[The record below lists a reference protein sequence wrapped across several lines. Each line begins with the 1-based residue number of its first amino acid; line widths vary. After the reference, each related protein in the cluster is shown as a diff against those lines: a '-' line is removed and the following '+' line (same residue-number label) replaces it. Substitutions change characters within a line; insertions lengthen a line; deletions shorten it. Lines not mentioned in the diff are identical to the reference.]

1 MDKKFD
7 VAQALRVIAKV
18 IEQGEKKGEEHYLH
32 GLYASEGF
40 DGYRVYLH
48 DDYVKLD
55 VDFHNTYNL
64 DFSDHKTLELFLT
77 KIHDVDAQSDM
88 SGK

>member
-7 VAQALRVIAKV
+7 VAQALRVIAIV
-18 IEQGEKKGEEHYLH
+18 LDQGEKKDDEHYLH

-40 DGYRVYLH
+40 DGYRVYLR
-48 DDYVKLD
+48 DDYVKLE

-64 DFSDHKTLELFLT
+64 DFDNQKVLELFLS
-77 KIHDVDAQSDM
+77 KIHDVDAKSTTA
-88 SGK
+88 GK

>member
-18 IEQGEKKGEEHYLH
+18 IDQGEKKDDEYYLH

-48 DDYVKLD
+48 DDYVKLG

-64 DFSDHKTLELFLT
+64 DFSDQKNLELFLT
-77 KIHDVDAQSDM
+77 KIHDVDAKST
-88 SGK
+88 SAEK

>member
-7 VAQALRVIAKV
+7 VAQALRVITK
-18 IEQGEKKGEEHYLH
+18 IIDQGEKKDGEYYLH

-40 DGYRVYLH
+40 DGYRVNLR
-48 DDYVKLD
+48 DDIVKLD

-64 DFSDHKTLELFLT
+64 TSFSIIRFFFR
-77 KIHDVDAQSDM
+77 IFFFCGAC
-88 SGK
+88 